1 MRAVAGSG
9 RWVWGVSGVVTTAV
23 LAVPLT
29 LLIGRAGTPENAF
42 SAFPQHVVSRTV
54 TIPQVI
60 TGMTVDS
67 YGGPVQVQSGDVS
80 RVQVTERLMYGS
92 ATKPPT
98 ATKLPTVT
106 QTVSGGHLTLADPE
120 CADSGCEVAFTVTTP
135 ADVTATVSS
144 RGGPVAVSGVKAAI
158 VDSGSGLVSA
168 QQISGPL
175 TISSDGG
182 PILVD
187 GVGGT
192 LNADSGGG
200 SATVQ
205 DITAA
210 NVSVTTESGP
220 ALVSFAAAP
229 KSVAIR
235 SGGGPARLD
244 VPGGP
249 YALTAD
255 SGGGPESVEIAT
267 DPSAH
272 RSITITSGG
281 GSLLVEPEDG
291 AGFKALVPAL
301 PRGPLVPALLK
312 EAPVPGL
319 RMSAG

>member
-1 MRAVAGSG
+1 MRTVAAPG
-9 RWVWGVSGVVTTAV
+9 RWVWGASGVVTAAV

-29 LLIGRAGTPENAF
+29 LLIGRAGTPDNMI

-67 YGGPVQVQSGDVS
+67 YGAPVQVRSGDVS
-80 RVQVTERLMYGS
+80 RVQVTERLMYDP
-92 ATKPPT
+92 AEKPP
-98 ATKLPTVT
+98 AVT
-106 QTVSGGHLTLADPE
+106 QTVSGGHLTLADPA
-120 CADSGCEVAFTVTTP
+120 CADSSCGVVFTVTTP

-144 RGGPVAVSGVKAAI
+144 SGGPVDVSGVKAAI
-158 VDSGSGLVSA
+158 LDSGGGPVSA

-175 TISSDGG
+175 TISSDRG
-182 PILVD
+182 PILAD
-187 GVGGT
+187 GVAGT

-210 NVSVTTESGP
+210 NVSITTEGGP

-235 SGGGPARLD
+235 SGGGLARLD

-249 YALTAD
+249 YALTAN
-255 SGGGPESVEIAT
+255 SGGGPESVQIAT
-267 DPSAH
+267 DPTAH
-272 RSITITSGG
+272 RSITITSVGG
-281 GSLLVEPEDG
+281 PLVVEPENG
-291 AGFKALVPAL
+291 PGFKTLVPVLPKGAPVPAL
-301 PRGPLVPALLK
+301 PKGFRILVWPK
-312 EAPVPGL
+312 D
-319 RMSAG
+319 AG